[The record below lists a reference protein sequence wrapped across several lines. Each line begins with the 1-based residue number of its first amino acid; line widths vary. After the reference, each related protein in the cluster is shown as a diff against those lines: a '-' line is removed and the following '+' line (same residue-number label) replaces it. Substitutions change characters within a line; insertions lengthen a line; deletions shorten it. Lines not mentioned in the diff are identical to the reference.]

1 MARLVREENAGDCG
15 LPGRRDEWN
24 FDMTDPQTGRS
35 SGTSGSTR
43 VETGRT
49 GGEAV
54 AGPFTLRETVIGG
67 SVLVIFIGS
76 VLPFFEA
83 MGRFGNLWNSSSLF
97 FLAIGIVLPIAT
109 TGLLTARRLGTDT
122 RVGSLSVDQ
131 FASVVA
137 VLATAFFFLQTV
149 TSFHYGPLICLI
161 GSLGM
166 LAATVGGPHLP
177 GFAVD
182 FAGRPSAEAHVVARK
197 VLPAKPKAPKAPKA
211 PMATATQS
219 ESAEEVTQWSD
230 GAGRTGAAAAA
241 AGTTAGTTAGSPAGS
256 PAEGRQPG
264 TPKKPGS
271 ALRNKL
277 GFGAAAKASATD
289 PSRSTPDAHLDS
301 SVAAVPGVQDK
312 EISDADSSG
321 YPRFADEDFA
331 PYATSADS
339 AKSPDSA
346 KPAGATSSSD
356 KEEPARSAAPA
367 GTATPAGATTPT
379 GPTNAGNGDAAT
391 AQRES
396 TEQRESTGDQRAE
409 RDADRGTGTNA
420 GSRPAEQASADTGRQ
435 DAVSGGTA
443 ASTGASAGAAAA
455 AGTAAGTAAAAAAT
469 TAQPVVEH
477 RGSGN
482 HESISATKSEDEGP
496 VVEAFWFAVGTPRPV
511 VDEASGVE
519 LFVLRPGDWE
529 VGIED
534 RGEEFLVQDKRTG
547 RVGVMRDLSNIERAP
562 SDG

>member
-24 FDMTDPQTGRS
+24 FDMTDPQTGRD
-35 SGTSGSTR
+35 SGTSGSNR
-43 VETGRT
+43 VESGRT
-49 GGEAV
+49 GGQAV

-109 TGLLTARRLGTDT
+109 AGLMTARRLGTDT
-122 RVGSLSVDQ
+122 RIGSLSVDQ

-137 VLATAFFFLQTV
+137 VLATGFFLLQTV
-149 TSFHYGPLICLI
+149 TSFHYGPFICLI

-166 LAATVGGPHLP
+166 LVATVGGPHLP

-182 FAGRPSAEAHVVARK
+182 FAGRPSAEAHVMARK
-197 VLPAKPKAPKAPKA
+197 ILPAKPKAPKAPKA
-211 PMATATQS
+211 PTSTQPGSATPSDSAS
-219 ESAEEVTQWSD
+219 PAGSAEQVTQWSD
-230 GAGRTGAAAAA
+230 GAGTTGAAAAA
-241 AGTTAGTTAGSPAGS
+241 GATAGAAPDDHHQ
-256 PAEGRQPG
+256 E

-277 GFGAAAKASATD
+277 GFGAAAKASSTD
-289 PSRSTPDAHLDS
+289 PSSSTPDAHLDS

-312 EISDADSSG
+312 ELPDADSSG

-331 PYATSADS
+331 PYAKSADT

-346 KPAGATSSSD
+346 KSAGTASSND
-356 KEEPARSAAPA
+356 VAEPVAAAAPA
-367 GTATPAGATTPT
+367 DT
-379 GPTNAGNGDAAT
+379 AAT
-391 AQRES
+391 AQRDS
-396 TEQRESTGDQRAE
+396 SADQR
-409 RDADRGTGTNA
+409 TGTNA
-420 GSRPAEQASADTGRQ
+420 GSRPADQSSVDTGPQ
-435 DAVSGGTA
+435 DAVAPGT
-443 ASTGASAGAAAA
+443 GAAAA
-455 AGTAAGTAAAAAAT
+455 ASAAAAT

-482 HESISATKSEDEGP
+482 QESISATKSEDEGP

>member
-1 MARLVREENAGDCG
+1 MREENAGDCG

-24 FDMTDPQTGRS
+24 FDMTDPQTGRD
-35 SGTSGSTR
+35 SGTSDSNR
-43 VETGRT
+43 VESGKT
-49 GGEAV
+49 GGQAV
-54 AGPFTLRETVIGG
+54 VGPFTLRETVIGA

-109 TGLLTARRLGTDT
+109 AGLMTARRLGTDT

-149 TSFHYGPLICLI
+149 TSFHYGPFICLI

-182 FAGRPSAEAHVVARK
+182 FNGRPAAEAHVMARK
-197 VLPAKPKAPKAPKA
+197 ILPAKPKAPKAPKA
-211 PMATATQS
+211 PTFSQPGSSTQS
-219 ESAEEVTQWSD
+219 GSAEEVTQWS
-230 GAGRTGAAAAA
+230 GGSGTTGAAAAA
-241 AGTTAGTTAGSPAGS
+241 GTAGT
-256 PAEGRQPG
+256 PAEGHQQQ

-271 ALRNKL
+271 ALRDKL
-277 GFGAAAKASATD
+277 GFGAAAKASSAA
-289 PSRSTPDAHLDS
+289 PSHSTPDAHLDS

-312 EISDADSSG
+312 ELPDADSSG

-331 PYATSADS
+331 PYAKSAES

-346 KPAGATSSSD
+346 KSAGTASSSDGAEAATSSAPAGDEGIAQRDPSGNQH
-356 KEEPARSAAPA
+356 EEPAAQDQGA
-367 GTATPAGATTPT
+367 GRNT
-379 GPTNAGNGDAAT
+379 
-391 AQRES
+391 
-396 TEQRESTGDQRAE
+396 DQRTE
-409 RDADRGTGTNA
+409 TSV
-420 GSRPAEQASADTGRQ
+420 GSRPADQAAVDTGRQ
-435 DAVSGGTA
+435 DAVST
-443 ASTGASAGAAAA
+443 ASAAGTGAAAEGSA
-455 AGTAAGTAAAAAAT
+455 PVT

-477 RGSGN
+477 RVSGN
-482 HESISATKSEDEGP
+482 QESISATKSEDEGP